1 MHTYKLISGY
11 MSIVIWYA
19 DINTYPPLSCY
30 LIYTTLVASTG
41 CHLGIMNRAQMKG
54 NNFKNADK
62 FNELFYKSI
71 PQDAKE
77 DIIAELEQ
85 IQCND

>member
-1 MHTYKLISGY
+1 MLTLAPTPLLAATSSLPLLLLPLAAIWELW
-11 MSIVIWYA
+11 IV
-19 DINTYPPLSCY
+19 PP
-30 LIYTTLVASTG
+30 
-41 CHLGIMNRAQMKG
+41 MKG